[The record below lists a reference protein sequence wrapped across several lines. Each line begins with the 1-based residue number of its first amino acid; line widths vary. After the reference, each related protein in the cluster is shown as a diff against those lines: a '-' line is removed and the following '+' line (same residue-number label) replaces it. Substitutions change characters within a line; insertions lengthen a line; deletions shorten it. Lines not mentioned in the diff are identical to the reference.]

1 MTGVAFNLLTEP
13 LFHSLPNDPASL
25 PELLAR
31 LTRDEIESYPALR
44 PHQAPA
50 WHMFLVQLA
59 ALALHRA
66 GVRDLPLTGEE
77 WASSLRGLTPDF
89 PEDEPWCLV
98 VDDQRKPAFM
108 QPPIPTGVKLD
119 SPVLTPDGLDLLI
132 TSRNHDLKQAV
143 ARQAEAEDW
152 VLALVS
158 LQTCE
163 GFGGAKNYGIVRMNG
178 GSSSRSMLGL
188 APLPQGNSK
197 SSWPR
202 PGLWFRRDL
211 EVLLASRSEECQDY
225 AYIGYPAT
233 GGLGLT
239 WLAPWPE
246 GEQLPLKA
254 LDLWFIEVCRRVRL
268 SMHSGGITGRRGT
281 SVAARI
287 AAKELNGVVG
297 DPWAPVD
304 KTDGKSLTLS
314 GGDFN
319 YSKLVEL
326 LFSGDWKIPLL
337 ARPAS
342 FEGSNGTMLLVAQ
355 AFSRGNSKTEG
366 FKSRILPVGG
376 RISRALGPNRQEVH
390 KLAQVQIDEIVKFQ
404 KALTYSLALVAA
416 NGRTEKLDSKTTSSR
431 EIRKYYS
438 HTDKAKTLLDC
449 AADEIFFEHLWAR
462 FEAQE
467 NSSDA
472 EQAEGLR
479 FVEELH
485 TQSRTIFEASL
496 PAIPCARLFR
506 PRAEARA
513 RQFFSRSIRKS
524 FPELFLNPFPE
535 EPNDV
540 HE

>member
-1 MTGVAFNLLTEP
+1 MTGAAFNLLTEP
-13 LFHSLPNDPASL
+13 LFHTSADAPASL

-31 LTRDEIESYPALR
+31 LARDEVSSYSALR

-66 GVRDLPLTGEE
+66 GTSELPQTEE
-77 WASSLRGLTPDF
+77 GWARSLRGLTPEF

-108 QPPIPTGVKLD
+108 QPPVPAGVKLD
-119 SPVLTPDGLDLLI
+119 TTVSTPDALDLLI

-143 ARQAEAEDW
+143 ARKAEAEDW
-152 VLALVS
+152 TLALVS

-178 GSSSRSMLGL
+178 GSSSRPMLGL
-188 APLPQGNSK
+188 APLPQGDSK
-197 SSWPR
+197 SSWPHA
-202 PGLWFRRDL
+202 GLWFRRDL
-211 EVLLASRSEECQDY
+211 EILLASRTEECQDY

-239 WLAPWPE
+239 WLAPWAE

-254 LDLWFIEVCRRVRL
+254 LDLWFIEVCRRIRL
-268 SMHSGGITGRRGT
+268 SMHSGGITGWRGT
-281 SVAARI
+281 SKAPRI

-297 DPWAPVD
+297 DPWAPVH
-304 KTDGKSLTLS
+304 KIDGKSLTLS

-319 YSKLVEL
+319 YSKLVDL

-342 FEGSNGTMLLVAQ
+342 FEGGNGTMLLVAQ

-376 RISRALGPNRQEVH
+376 KISRALSLGSERE
-390 KLAQVQIDEIVKFQ
+390 KLHELARKQIEEIEKFDA
-404 KALTYSLALVAA
+404 ALRRALALVAA
-416 NGRTEKLDSKTTSSR
+416 AGDAEKLKKHGK
-431 EIRKYYS
+431 ECYAY
-438 HTDKAKTLLDC
+438 AKGAGTAIDR
-449 AADEIFFEHLWAR
+449 AADEIFFEHLWVR
-462 FEAQE
+462 FESQE
-467 NSSDA
+467 TSSDTQ
-472 EQAEGLR
+472 QAESLC
-479 FVEELH
+479 FIKELH
-485 TQSRTIFEASL
+485 ERAKTIFEASL
-496 PAIPCARLFR
+496 PAIPCVRLFR

-524 FPELFLNPFPE
+524 FPELYLTAVPE

-540 HE
+540 HA

>member
-1 MTGVAFNLLTEP
+1 VTGTSFNLLTEP
-13 LFHSLPNDPASL
+13 LFHTSASDPVDL

-31 LTRDEIESYPALR
+31 LARDEVSSHPALR

-66 GVRDLPLTGEE
+66 GTSELPQTEE
-77 WASSLRGLTPDF
+77 GWARSLRGLTPEF

-98 VDDQRKPAFM
+98 VDDRSKPAFM
-108 QPPIPTGVKLD
+108 QPPVPTGLKLD
-119 SPVLTPDGLDLLI
+119 TNVSTPDALDLLI
-132 TSRNHDLKQAV
+132 TSRNHDLKQSV
-143 ARQAEAEDW
+143 ARKAEAEDW
-152 VLALVS
+152 ILALVS

-163 GFGGAKNYGIVRMNG
+163 GFSGAKNYGIVRMNG
-178 GSSSRSMLGL
+178 GSSSRPMLGL
-188 APLPQGNSK
+188 APLPQGDSK
-197 SSWPR
+197 SSWPH

-211 EVLLASRSEECQDY
+211 EVLLASRTEECQDY
-225 AYIGYPAT
+225 AYIGFPAT

-254 LDLWFIEVCRRVRL
+254 LDLWFIEVCRRIRL
-268 SMHSGGITGRRGT
+268 SMHSDGITGWRGT
-281 SVAARI
+281 SIGPRI

-297 DPWAPVD
+297 DPWAPVH
-304 KTDGKSLTLS
+304 KTEGKSLTLS

-319 YSKLVEL
+319 YSRLVDL
-326 LFSGDWKIPLL
+326 LLSGDWKIPLL

-342 FEGSNGTMLLVAQ
+342 FEGENGTMLLVAQ

-366 FKSRILPVGG
+366 FKSRIMPIGG
-376 RISRALGPNRQEVH
+376 KISRALSAGPERERLHELARKQIEEVEKFDAVLRRSLSLIAAGGDAEKRRKEH
-390 KLAQVQIDEIVKFQ
+390 FTYTKDASTAID
-404 KALTYSLALVAA
+404 
-416 NGRTEKLDSKTTSSR
+416 R
-431 EIRKYYS
+431 
-438 HTDKAKTLLDC
+438 

-467 NSSDA
+467 ASPDT

-479 FVEELH
+479 FIKELH
-485 TQSRTIFEASL
+485 ERAKTVFEASL

-513 RQFFSRSIRKS
+513 RQFFNRSIRKS
-524 FPELFLNPFPE
+524 FPELFLTPVPE

-540 HE
+540 HA

>member
-1 MTGVAFNLLTEP
+1 
-13 LFHSLPNDPASL
+13 
-25 PELLAR
+25 
-31 LTRDEIESYPALR
+31 
-44 PHQAPA
+44 
-50 WHMFLVQLA
+50 MFLVQLA

-66 GVRDLPLTGEE
+66 GTRELPKTVDG
-77 WASSLRGLTPDF
+77 WACSLRGLTPEF
-89 PEDEPWCLV
+89 LEDEPWCLV

-108 QPPIPTGVKLD
+108 QPPVPTGVELNT
-119 SPVLTPDGLDLLI
+119 PVSTPDALDLLI

-152 VLALVS
+152 ILALVS

-178 GSSSRSMLGL
+178 GSSSRSLLGL

-197 SSWPR
+197 SSWPH

-211 EVLLASRSEECQDY
+211 EVLLATRSEEYQDY

-281 SVAARI
+281 SMAPRI

-297 DPWAPVD
+297 DPWAPVH
-304 KTDGKSLTLS
+304 KADGKSLTLS

-319 YSKLVEL
+319 YSKLVDL

-337 ARPAS
+337 ARPTS
-342 FEGSNGTMLLVAQ
+342 FEGGCGTMLLIAQ

-366 FKSRILPVGG
+366 FKSRIVPVGG
-376 RISRALGPNRQEVH
+376 KVSRALSLGPERE
-390 KLAQVQIDEIVKFQ
+390 KLHELARKQIDEIEEFNA
-404 KALTYSLALVAA
+404 ALRRALALAA
-416 NGRTEKLDSKTTSSR
+416 AGGDAEKR
-431 EIRKYYS
+431 RKEHFAY
-438 HTDKAKTLLDC
+438 AKDASTGFDR

-467 NSSDA
+467 NSSDTH
-472 EQAEGLR
+472 QAEGLC
-479 FVEELH
+479 FLKELH
-485 TQSRTIFEASL
+485 TRAKSIFEASL

-513 RQFFSRSIRKS
+513 RTFFNGSIRKS
-524 FPELFLNPFPE
+524 FPELFSAPVPE
-535 EPNDV
+535 EPSNV
-540 HE
+540 HA